1 MQYSVCAIIYVCIVK
16 VTSSGGRDLLSP
28 MQGLSGSM
36 QGAVQKQAIFRQRI
50 LRQTHIVDQQEVA
63 DRSLVLEILR
73 KELYEEDSAHVV
85 VGIGGRALA
94 YIHCTKFIGARV
106 APIKTHITLRVYL

>member
-1 MQYSVCAIIYVCIVK
+1 MQYSICAIIYVYIGK

-63 DRSLVLEILR
+63 DRSLVLDLLR
-73 KELYEEDSAHVV
+73 KELSKDSAHV

-94 YIHCTKFIGARV
+94 YSHCTKFIGARV
-106 APIKTHITLRVYL
+106 APIKTRLTLGVYL

>member
-1 MQYSVCAIIYVCIVK
+1 MQYSVCAIIYVYIVK

-50 LRQTHIVDQQEVA
+50 LRQTHIVDKQEVA
-63 DRSLVLEILR
+63 DRSLVLDLLR
-73 KELYEEDSAHVV
+73 KELSEDSAHM

-94 YIHCTKFIGARV
+94 YSHCTKLIGARV
-106 APIKTHITLRVYL
+106 APIKTPLKLRVYL